1 MSASYVSFRR
11 SENKLKQARLQV
23 AMGRI
28 GFANNGPNLH
38 HPFLCE
44 SAQTDTRNRPP
55 YQMPRGLRVTRHGTG
70 KFCFSKKKKFR
81 KCTAAMRFTSEAGGD
96 ARARKPASNIYAGC
110 TQIPKTT
117 PCARR
122 NRTDFSSGHAG
133 LATHTDL
140 IFKENPA
147 PRPSLGSAA
156 VEVAAVDSFDDIDS
170 FSLDFDLAACRR
182 VLRRL
187 RRRR

>member
-70 KFCFSKKKKFR
+70 KFCFSKKKSLENAR
-81 KCTAAMRFTSEAGGD
+81 PRCDS
-96 ARARKPASNIYAGC
+96 RARRAVTRALGQPPEACVQYTCGVHANSENNSVREKEP
-110 TQIPKTT
+110 
-117 PCARR
+117 
-122 NRTDFSSGHAG
+122 NRLLFR
-133 LATHTDL
+133 
-140 IFKENPA
+140 PR
-147 PRPSLGSAA
+147 RPSYPH
-156 VEVAAVDSFDDIDS
+156 
-170 FSLDFDLAACRR
+170 
-182 VLRRL
+182 RL
-187 RRRR
+187 NFQRKSRASPLSRFRSS

>member
-11 SENKLKQARLQV
+11 SENKLKQARLRV

-70 KFCFSKKKKFR
+70 KFCFSKKKSLENARPRCDSRARRAVTRALGSLRPIYMRGARKFR
-81 KCTAAMRFTSEAGGD
+81 KQL
-96 ARARKPASNIYAGC
+96 RAREGTEPTSLPA
-110 TQIPKTT
+110 TQ
-117 PCARR
+117 A
-122 NRTDFSSGHAG
+122 
-133 LATHTDL
+133 
-140 IFKENPA
+140 
-147 PRPSLGSAA
+147 
-156 VEVAAVDSFDDIDS
+156 
-170 FSLDFDLAACRR
+170 
-182 VLRRL
+182 
-187 RRRR
+187 